1 MALCFDRG
9 VLPVPLL
16 WHAHRS
22 AAVSS
27 VYDGRRT
34 ICLTVAKQWT
44 LRNTCFLKQVET
56 ACFYSVNK
64 EPYSLFNHI
73 PGTFY
78 SDNLVG

>member
-34 ICLTVAKQWT
+34 ICLTVAKRAADGRRTTNHTSKLQNHNNQKGGALQL
-44 LRNTCFLKQVET
+44 LRLSFRL
-56 ACFYSVNK
+56 
-64 EPYSLFNHI
+64 
-73 PGTFY
+73 
-78 SDNLVG
+78 

>member
-27 VYDGRRT
+27 AYDGRRT
-34 ICLTVAKQWT
+34 ICLTVAKRTADGRRTMGVTQYM
-44 LRNTCFLKQVET
+44 LFET
-56 ACFYSVNK
+56 
-64 EPYSLFNHI
+64 
-73 PGTFY
+73 
-78 SDNLVG
+78 D

>member
-34 ICLTVAKQWT
+34 ICLTVAKRAADGRQT
-44 LRNTCFLKQVET
+44 MGVT
-56 ACFYSVNK
+56 
-64 EPYSLFNHI
+64 
-73 PGTFY
+73 
-78 SDNLVG
+78 